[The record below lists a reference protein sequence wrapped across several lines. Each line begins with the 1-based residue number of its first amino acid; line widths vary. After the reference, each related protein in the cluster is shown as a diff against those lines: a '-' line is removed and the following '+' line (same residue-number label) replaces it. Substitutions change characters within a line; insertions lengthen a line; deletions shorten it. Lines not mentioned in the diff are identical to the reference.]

1 MTVSLRLGTRTTR
14 PSRRKHTVSSTI
26 GGAAATLTLTK
37 YQSISSVQ
45 SGMKKVRK
53 KEKEEELEEEDY
65 L

>member
-14 PSRRKHTVSSTI
+14 PSRRKHKVSSTI